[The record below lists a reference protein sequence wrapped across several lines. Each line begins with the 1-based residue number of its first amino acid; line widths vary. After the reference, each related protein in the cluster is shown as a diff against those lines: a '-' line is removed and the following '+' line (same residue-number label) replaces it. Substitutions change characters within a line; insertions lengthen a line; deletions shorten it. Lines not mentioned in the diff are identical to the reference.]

1 MLDQVA
7 IIIEHPVFV
16 HPSIEIEISF
26 VLISFRIGHT
36 IGHVEEKARRNVSK
50 ERESY
55 QELQGSG
62 EIDAVWKFCLE
73 GDDQLFQAV
82 QANQFDQSQ
91 QTHQLDITDRKPL
104 GRRNMTIDQQSKV
117 KGGSNHNKNMLLNIK
132 GFAASI
138 IHLPERN
145 RCIALEASPR
155 HRWQNGP

>member
-82 QANQFDQSQ
+82 QANQFDP
-91 QTHQLDITDRKPL
+91 TRYLDLAVDALFIAD
-104 GRRNMTIDQQSKV
+104 I
-117 KGGSNHNKNMLLNIK
+117 LLNFVSARWVLEVEPMEHWRIYDNVSDIARLYLK
-132 GFAASI
+132 GHFAIDVAGS
-138 IHLPERN
+138 LPVQYID
-145 RCIALEASPR
+145 CVPVSV
-155 HRWQNGP
+155 

>member
-16 HPSIEIEISF
+16 HPSIEIEILF
-26 VLISFRIGHT
+26 VRISFRIGHT
-36 IGHVEEKARRNVSK
+36 IGHVEEKTRRNVSK

-62 EIDAVWKFCLE
+62 EIDAVWKLCLE

-91 QTHQLDITDRKPL
+91 QTHQLDPTDRKPL
-104 GRRNMTIDQQSKV
+104 GKRNVTMKQQYTV
-117 KGGSNHNKNMLLNIK
+117 NGGSNYHMKMLLNIT

-145 RCIALEASPR
+145 RYIALEASPR